1 MKLSE
6 IYKSD
11 KTSVSFEIF
20 PPETTE
26 QIEKLFNE
34 IKILKDFN
42 PVFISLTCGAAG
54 KNNENYKT
62 VLKKL
67 KTDFQIDIMPH
78 FTCMCNKKVFIDDNL
93 EFIKSLGTENIFALR
108 GDIPEDY
115 KEDCHDFC
123 HANELVEYLK
133 MKTDFSIAVAGYPE
147 GHIESNSIED
157 DIKNL
162 KKKIDA
168 GADVIITQLFFENER
183 FYEFVNRIRDFG
195 ITKPVVAGIMPVISL
210 KQLEKMTKL
219 AKITIPQKFLEKI
232 INNQNDK
239 EYIKELGIEFAAE
252 QCRDLLKHKVK
263 GLHFFTLNKAYS
275 TSQILKNIL

>member
-93 EFIKSLGTENIFALR
+93 EFIKSLGTENISSLF
-108 GDIPEDY
+108 
-115 KEDCHDFC
+115 
-123 HANELVEYLK
+123 
-133 MKTDFSIAVAGYPE
+133 
-147 GHIESNSIED
+147 
-157 DIKNL
+157 
-162 KKKIDA
+162 KKIFFP
-168 GADVIITQLFFENER
+168 TLFGMLSMSAVTALYR
-183 FYEFVNRIRDFG
+183 HQ
-195 ITKPVVAGIMPVISL
+195 SL
-210 KQLEKMTKL
+210 K
-219 AKITIPQKFLEKI
+219 
-232 INNQNDK
+232 
-239 EYIKELGIEFAAE
+239 IK
-252 QCRDLLKHKVK
+252 
-263 GLHFFTLNKAYS
+263 
-275 TSQILKNIL
+275 